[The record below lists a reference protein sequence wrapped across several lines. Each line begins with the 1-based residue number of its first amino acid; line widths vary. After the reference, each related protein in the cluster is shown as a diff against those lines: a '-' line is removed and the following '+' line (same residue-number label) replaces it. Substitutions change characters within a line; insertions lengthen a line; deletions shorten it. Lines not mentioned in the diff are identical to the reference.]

1 MGGPAVV
8 AGLRLE
14 AEKGWLPFFL
24 NQRINQTRFNAPSE
38 PNGPN
43 CHNDPNEHNDLNDP
57 NELNNPND
65 YRGHHG
71 KKDRNPVWHRSGA
84 G

>member
-1 MGGPAVV
+1 MGGPSVV

-38 PNGPN
+38 LNDL
-43 CHNDPNEHNDLNDP
+43 NDPNEHNDPNDLNDP
-57 NELNNPND
+57 N
-65 YRGHHG
+65 
-71 KKDRNPVWHRSGA
+71 
-84 G
+84 